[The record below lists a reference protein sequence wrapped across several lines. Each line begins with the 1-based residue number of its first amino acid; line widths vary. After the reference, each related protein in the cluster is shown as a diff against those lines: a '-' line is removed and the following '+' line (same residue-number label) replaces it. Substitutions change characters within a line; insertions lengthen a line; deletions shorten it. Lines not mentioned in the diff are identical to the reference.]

1 VKYDLLIRN
10 GTVVHADAARLED
23 IAVADGKIV
32 EIAPEIR
39 GDSGETIDASGLHVL
54 PGLID
59 SHVHFNEPGRT
70 DWEGFTTGSSAL
82 AAGGGTCFFDMPLN
96 SSPPVLDGESFDLKH
111 AAGEKLSITD
121 FALWGG
127 LTPGNL
133 DRLEE
138 LADRGVVGF
147 KAFMCNSG
155 IDDFA
160 RADDLTLYRGMRKA
174 KQLGL
179 PVAVHAESETI
190 TSMLTDELR
199 SKGKMSIADY
209 LISRPIVAEVEAT
222 QRAIILAEETG
233 CKLHIVHVSN
243 SRSIELVRRSVAARE
258 SDTTCETCPHY
269 LILNEHDLHRLGAPA
284 KCAPPLRSPGENDE
298 MWQDLAG
305 GKIAFVASDHSPAPA
320 SMKSGDDFFAIWGGI
335 AGVQSTLS
343 ILLSRGPSLPLP
355 RVAAVTSTN
364 VAKRYAI
371 PNKGAID
378 VGFDADLAL
387 VNVKACYE
395 LRKEHLLDRHKHSPY
410 VGRTFH
416 GVVMRTILRGQ
427 TIFDYPRTVAKHA
440 GKLIRPARA
449 S

>member
-1 VKYDLLIRN
+1 
-10 GTVVHADAARLED
+10 
-23 IAVADGKIV
+23 
-32 EIAPEIR
+32 
-39 GDSGETIDASGLHVL
+39 
-54 PGLID
+54 
-59 SHVHFNEPGRT
+59 
-70 DWEGFTTGSSAL
+70 
-82 AAGGGTCFFDMPLN
+82 
-96 SSPPVLDGESFDLKH
+96 LKR
-111 AAGEKLSITD
+111 AAGEKSSVTD

-127 LTPGNL
+127 LTPGSL
-133 DRLEE
+133 DHMEA

-155 IDDFA
+155 IDDFE

-190 TSMLTDELR
+190 TSMLTNELR
-199 SKGKMSIADY
+199 SKGKKSIADY
-209 LISRPIVAEVEAT
+209 LASRPIVAEVEAT

-258 SDTTCETCPHY
+258 SDATCETCPHY

-284 KCAPPLRSPGENDE
+284 KCAPPLRSLGENDE
-298 MWQDLAG
+298 MWQELAA

-320 SMKSGDDFFAIWGGI
+320 SMKTGEDFFAIWGGI
-335 AGVQSTLS
+335 AGVQSTMS

-355 RVAAVTSTN
+355 QVAALTSTN

-371 PNKGAID
+371 PNKGAIAI
-378 VGFDADLAL
+378 GHDADLAL

-395 LRKEHLLDRHKHSPY
+395 LRREHLLDRHKLSPY

-416 GVVMRTILRGQ
+416 GAVMRTILRGR
-427 TIFDYPRTVAKHA
+427 TVFDYPNIVSTAG
-440 GKLIRPARA
+440 GKLIRPVRA
-449 S
+449 G

>member
-1 VKYDLLIRN
+1 MKYDLIIRN
-10 GTVVHADAARLED
+10 GSVVHTDGVRTDD

-32 EIAPEIR
+32 AIAPEIP
-39 GDSGETIDASGLHVL
+39 GDARETIDATDLHIF

-70 DWEGFTTGSSAL
+70 DWEGFATGSSAR

-96 SSPPVLDGESFDLKH
+96 SSPPVLDGESFDLKR
-111 AAGEKLSITD
+111 AAAEKSSVTD

-127 LTPGNL
+127 LTPGNV
-133 DRLEE
+133 DRMEQ
-138 LADRGVVGF
+138 LAERGVVGF
-147 KAFMCNSG
+147 KAFMSNSG

-160 RADDLTLYRGMRKA
+160 RADDLTLYRGMKKA

-199 SKGKMSIADY
+199 SKGKHSIADY
-209 LISRPIVAEVEAT
+209 LASRPIVAEVEAT

-233 CKLHIVHVSN
+233 CKLHIVHVTN
-243 SRSIELVRRSVAARE
+243 SRCVELVRRSVAARE

-269 LILNEHDLHRLGAPA
+269 LILNENDLHRLGAAA

-298 MWQDLAG
+298 MWQDLAA

-320 SMKSGDDFFAIWGGI
+320 SMKTGDDFFGIWGGV

-343 ILLSRGPSLPLP
+343 ILLSRGPALPLP
-355 RVAAVTSTN
+355 QVAALTSIN
-364 VAKRYAI
+364 VANRYSI
-371 PNKGAID
+371 PGKGSIQI
-378 VGFDADLAL
+378 GFDADFAL
-387 VNVKACYE
+387 VNVAACYE
-395 LRKEHLLDRHKHSPY
+395 LRREDLKDRHKLSPY

-416 GVVMRTILRGQ
+416 GWVQRTIVRGA
-427 TIFDYPRTVAKHA
+427 TVFDYPNMISTGGGRLVRPIRA
-440 GKLIRPARA
+440 G
-449 S
+449 